1 MRNQLLKTDCRDM
14 GAYLQAVRSRLFVV
28 RNQPVLLAQDVAALY
43 GVEPREVGQ
52 AIRNNPDKFPEGYV
66 LDLTKEETEVLKSK
80 VLTLKTGRGQH
91 SKRGYK
97 VLTERGLYMLAT
109 ILKGAVAT
117 RATLAIIE
125 TYARVRGVK
134 NELLELHKEK
144 DPKKRSRMMRHF
156 GETIAD
162 IVMPDLEAV
171 ETESSLELNFFIGKI
186 KHTVRRIR
194 KAPQK

>member
-1 MRNQLLKTDCRDM
+1 M
-14 GAYLQAVRSRLFVV
+14 
-28 RNQPVLLAQDVAALY
+28 
-43 GVEPREVGQ
+43 
-52 AIRNNPDKFPEGYV
+52 
-66 LDLTKEETEVLKSK
+66 
-80 VLTLKTGRGQH
+80 
-91 SKRGYK
+91 
-97 VLTERGLYMLAT
+97 LTERGLYMLAT

-117 RATLAIIE
+117 RATIAVIE
-125 TYARVRGVK
+125 TYAQVRGVK

-194 KAPQK
+194 KASQI